1 MKKMNR
7 KILIVILTL
16 AIALPATGQVR
27 VGLRGGV
34 TLGEL
39 RFDREIIDSDNRM
52 GYCGGLLLDLA
63 IPATGLGIEASV
75 MYTHRNNR
83 LTDGDRLF
91 KRHYIDIPLMV
102 RYRMP
107 LPGVEHIFAPII
119 FTGPSFS
126 ILFNENSSEN
136 WQSRKTYL
144 SWDAGLGADLLN
156 HFRLTASY
164 GIGISKA
171 MSYIDREY
179 TGDKVQGKDRCW
191 TLTAAWLF

>member
-1 MKKMNR
+1 MKIDR

-16 AIALPATGQVR
+16 AMSLPAAGQVR
-27 VGLRGGV
+27 LGVRGGV

-39 RFDREIIDSDNRM
+39 RFDREVIDSDNRV

-63 IPATGLGIEASV
+63 IPMTGLGIEASV

-83 LTDGDRLF
+83 LSDGYNMF

-107 LPGVEHIFAPII
+107 LPRVERIFAPII

-126 ILFNENSSEN
+126 ILFKDNGSDN
-136 WQSRKTYL
+136 WLSRKTYL
-144 SWDAGLGADLLN
+144 SWDAGLGADLIN
-156 HFRLTASY
+156 HLRLTASY

-179 TGDKVQGKDRCW
+179 TGDKVQGKDHHW
-191 TLTAAWLF
+191 TVTAAWLF